1 MAMDKGLGKKGQG
14 AWQRGKE
21 AGALERG
28 PVPGRHVSRKGQWGG
43 GGGRCGGEPGH
54 SGKSEG
60 GEGTEAASG

>member
-43 GGGRCGGEPGH
+43 VECHRQR
-54 SGKSEG
+54 EG
-60 GEGTEAASG
+60 WVE

>member
-43 GGGRCGGEPGH
+43 GGVSPP
-54 SGKSEG
+54 EG
-60 GEGTEAASG
+60 GVGRVRM